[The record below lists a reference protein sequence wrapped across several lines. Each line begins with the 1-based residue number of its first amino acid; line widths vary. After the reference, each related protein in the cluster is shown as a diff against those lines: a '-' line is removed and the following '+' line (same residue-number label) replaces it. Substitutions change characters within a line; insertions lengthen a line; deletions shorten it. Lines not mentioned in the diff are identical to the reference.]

1 MSQIRYFDSQ
11 VFDQDS
17 EITQGEAELR
27 GVYVRAFT
35 NEHGSVYKAE
45 VVRDREVAEVVYY
58 HDATDEHEAELLP
71 AHQAAYPGVPFQ
83 TVSRTVVKEGRR
95 QQRKQRY
102 DANATMTEVV
112 IEVLDERGELLVEV
126 RQNPDGAVTL
136 RREYEYDAQGDIV
149 RAREYDGQGRQVDEY
164 EAGE

>member
-1 MSQIRYFDSQ
+1 MKPRIHARDSQ
-11 VFDQDS
+11 LRRDGPQPHTLTAREQKALLQV
-17 EITQGEAELR
+17 TGEEQA
-27 GVYVRAFT
+27 
-35 NEHGSVYKAE
+35 
-45 VVRDREVAEVVYY
+45 
-58 HDATDEHEAELLP
+58 DEHEAELLP

-102 DANATMTEVV
+102 NANATMTEVV

-126 RQNPDGAVTL
+126 RQNPDGAVTS

-164 EAGE
+164 EAGD